1 MAGDRGRIFADGKAG
16 QKGYIGFMKATLFLL
31 AFLAIEVPRLSAA
44 TDHLPQTYVLVHGA
58 TGGGWDWKTVANLL
72 TADGNTVY
80 RPTLTGLG
88 ERMHLANADVNLTTH
103 VTDIVNVI
111 LFENLHD
118 VVLVGHSYGGMV
130 ITGVMDKI
138 PDRISHVI
146 FLDAAA
152 PDDGQS
158 KLDNEHTPLSSLK
171 VRDGLII
178 FPWLDETRPIPR
190 DVPQPLKTYTEPV
203 SYRNP
208 AAKLIPVTYIW
219 YNHPD
224 FTPEEKASAEK
235 TGERLR
241 KERGW
246 TIRALDS
253 DHNAQ
258 RSHPTELKALLE
270 ASLADRN
277 SPVAN

>member
-1 MAGDRGRIFADGKAG
+1 MATPLRLFCRILPLLSALMAG
-16 QKGYIGFMKATLFLL
+16 
-31 AFLAIEVPRLSAA
+31 ESRLSAA
-44 TDHLPQTYVLVHGA
+44 SDGAPQTYVLVHGA
-58 TGGGWDWKTVANLL
+58 TGGGWDWRTEANLL
-72 TADGNTVY
+72 TADGNIVY

-88 ERMHLANADVNLTTH
+88 EHEHLANADVNLTTH
-103 VTDIVNVI
+103 VTDIVNLI
-111 LFENLHD
+111 LFERLHD

-138 PDRISHVI
+138 PDRIRHVI

-158 KLDNEHTPLSSLK
+158 MLDYGHTPLSSLK
-171 VRDGLII
+171 VRDGLIL
-178 FPWLDETRPIPR
+178 FPWVDETLPFPR

-208 AAKLIPVTYIW
+208 AAKLLPVTYIW

-224 FTPEEKASAEK
+224 FTPGEKAKAEM
-235 TGERLR
+235 TGKRLNL
-241 KERGW
+241 ERGW
-246 TIRALDS
+246 TIRTLDS

-258 RSHPTELKALLE
+258 RSHPAELKALLE
-270 ASLADRN
+270 ASLDDRN
-277 SPVAN
+277 VPVASQTGK

>member
-1 MAGDRGRIFADGKAG
+1 MAGTNG
-16 QKGYIGFMKATLFLL
+16 
-31 AFLAIEVPRLSAA
+31 VAA
-44 TDHLPQTYVLVHGA
+44 APNDPAQTYVLVHGA
-58 TGGGWDWKTVANLL
+58 TGGGWDWKTMANLL
-72 TADGNTVY
+72 TADGNVAF

-88 ERMHLANADVNLTTH
+88 ERTHLANADVNLTTH
-103 VTDIVNVI
+103 VTDIVNLI

-118 VVLVGHSYGGMV
+118 VILVGHSYGGMV

-138 PDRISHVI
+138 PDRIRHVI

-158 KLDNEHTPLSSLK
+158 ALDYWHMPLSSLK
-171 VRDGLII
+171 IENGLIF
-178 FPWLDETRPIPR
+178 FPWVDGTKPIPR

-219 YNHPD
+219 YKHPD
-224 FTPEEKASAEK
+224 LTPEGAALSAQ
-235 TGERLR
+235 RAAQLHL
-241 KERGW
+241 ERGW
-246 TIRALDS
+246 TIRTLDS

-258 RSHPTELKALLE
+258 RSHPAELKALLE

-277 SPVAN
+277 VPVAVAAGN